1 MGKNF
6 KEQASYDL
14 LHNKRA
20 QSTKLECIVR
30 KKWCRHNFHWGW
42 YKKYRNILKEK
53 IFDKLNNS

>member
-20 QSTKLECIVR
+20 KSTKLECIVR
-30 KKWCRHNFHWGW
+30 KKWYRHNFHWGW

-53 IFDKLNNS
+53 IFDKLNNN